1 MLVAVDTDH
10 IDLVHN
16 TEVLEAALNEL
27 PAGWIVDLEFF
38 KAGTFSFVKPY
49 DSWFIPADDSFACEG
64 IAGFIET
71 IQGNNLLGEEAMSVS
86 FHEPVSSDIAKQQN
100 QALEEVLN
108 AKNGDL
114 LLDGRF
120 VKYGDL
126 FLDMENDLKPVGLLA
141 VANNLFLKK
150 YSEDHDI
157 MNLFTKKKKEEEE
170 NKE

>member
-1 MLVAVDTDH
+1 MLVTVDTDH

-16 TEVLEAALNEL
+16 TEVLEAALDEL

-38 KAGTFSFVKPY
+38 KAGTFSFVKTY
-49 DSWFIPADDSFACEG
+49 DSRFIPADDAFVCEDTP
-64 IAGFIET
+64 GFIET
-71 IQGNNLLGEEAMSVS
+71 IQGNNLLEEEAMSVS
-86 FHEPVSSDIAKQQN
+86 FHEPVSSDVAKQQN

-108 AKNGDL
+108 VKNGDM

-120 VKYGDL
+120 VKYGDF
-126 FLDMENDLKPVGLLA
+126 FLDTENDLKPIGLLA

-150 YSEDHDI
+150 YQDDHNL
-157 MNLFTKKKKEEEE
+157 MNLFTKKEE

>member
-1 MLVAVDTDH
+1 MLVTVDTDH

-16 TEVLEAALNEL
+16 TEVLEAALDEL

-38 KAGTFSFVKPY
+38 KAGTFSFVKTY
-49 DSWFIPADDSFACEG
+49 DSWFISADDAFPYEG
-64 IAGFIET
+64 MSGFIET
-71 IQGNNLLGEEAMSVS
+71 IQGNNLLEEEARSVS
-86 FHEPVSSDIAKQQN
+86 FHEPVSSDVAKQQN

-108 AKNGDL
+108 TKNGDT

-126 FLDMENDLKPVGLLA
+126 FLDTEKDLKPLGLLA

-150 YSEDHDI
+150 YQDDHSL
-157 MNLFTKKKKEEEE
+157 MNLFTKKEDEE
-170 NKE
+170 